1 MGGVSISLVHLV
13 QSLLISAVLIW
24 LNRRGTGPAGAVV
37 GTIAACVALAVLEL
51 ILYGRAAVS
60 PQALRFWLL
69 FVLLPGSVL
78 LGASRLAWLPSQSW
92 WFLLV
97 GPLVFMLSMIFVM
110 VTYNVAFAARP
121 GG

>member
-1 MGGVSISLVHLV
+1 VSISLVHLVV

-37 GTIAACVALAVLEL
+37 GTIVACVAIAILEL

-60 PQALRFWLL
+60 PQALRLWLL

-78 LGASRLAWLPSQSW
+78 LGASRLAWLPSRSW